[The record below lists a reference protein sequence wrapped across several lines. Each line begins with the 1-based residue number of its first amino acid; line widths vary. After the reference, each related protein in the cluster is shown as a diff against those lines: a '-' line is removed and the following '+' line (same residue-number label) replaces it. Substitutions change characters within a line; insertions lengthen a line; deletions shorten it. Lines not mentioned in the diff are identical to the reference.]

1 MPVHCMGSIVI
12 LGSRDFP
19 SPNFREKKPVLAVEC
34 TFHFD
39 DKSERPGLLSYFI
52 SVSQKS

>member
-1 MPVHCMGSIVI
+1 MGSIVI